1 MKKQMKKIPHTT
13 HRVPLKTCPSQN
25 NLIRNQTICKLNKV
39 KNSSK
44 AEISKQIKQLNCEW
58 DTERVIE
65 VHAASLI
72 LLSTLMGVKGGR
84 FQFCLTSMVGVFLL
98 NHGLYGWCPSLPI
111 LRKMG
116 IRTSEEI
123 NIEKTV
129 LKMIRGDFTNVGT
142 DVVAMYNTVVKQ

>member
-13 HRVPLKTCPSQN
+13 HRVPLRLRLSQN

-72 LLSTLMGVKGGR
+72 LLSALMGVKGGR
-84 FQFCLTSMVGVFLL
+84 FWFCLTSMVGLFLL

-129 LKMIRGDFTNVGT
+129 LKMIREILRMLVR
-142 DVVAMYNTVVKQ
+142 M